1 MTTVASGFETSLIES
16 IAVISI
22 IIALVVFFVVY
33 GLHKQRQR
41 EHAREL
47 AGAQRYRE
55 LVQRH
60 QLTPSE
66 EDLIQQLVDTLKRSR
81 EAYRLLES
89 QGRFNRAAAELL
101 SRETVTA
108 GQISA
113 LRVKLG
119 YTGRPIGLQP
129 HSSVDIPLG
138 AVVRVEQRRAGAQEA
153 TVTASPSNSL
163 CLRVEEDSTAPAAG
177 TQLRVVYQNESGVFA
192 FSTVVLIRE
201 GVHLFLQHSEE
212 IEKQQQRNH
221 YRRTMQL
228 PVRVYPQITDED
240 PLESEC
246 IDLGGGGASLY
257 NPDTR
262 FEAGDTLYLGFD
274 LPEGDPIELP
284 ATVIRTSRKRT
295 VLHVRYGNIRE
306 AQRDR
311 IYRML
316 FYTS

>member
-22 IIALVVFFVVY
+22 IIALVVFFVAY

-41 EHAREL
+41 EQAREL

-66 EDLIQQLVDTLKRSR
+66 EHLIQHLASTLKRGR

-119 YTGRPIGLQP
+119 FIGRPIGLQP
-129 HSSVDIPLG
+129 HSSVDIPVG
-138 AVVRVEQRRAGAQEA
+138 AVVRVEQPRAGAQEA
-153 TVTASPSNSL
+153 TVTASPSNSF
-163 CLRVEEDSTAPAAG
+163 CLRWEEDSTAPAAG
-177 TQLRVVYQNESGVFA
+177 TQLRIVYQNESGVFA
-192 FSTVVLIRE
+192 FSSVVLIRDA
-201 GVHLFLQHSEE
+201 GYLYLQHSEQ
-212 IEKQQQRNH
+212 IEKQQQRTH
-221 YRRTMQL
+221 YRRAMQL

-284 ATVIRTSRKRT
+284 ATVIRTSKKRT

-311 IYRML
+311 IYRTL